1 MKKLL
6 KIAVKTYDKIKSIWI
21 SSWAERW
28 VSNILVASFIIGIC
42 YYGTIKAGWLEPA
55 NDFFTHPFFAIEVSF
70 TLLLIF
76 ELFSLIFSLPRSVA
90 RSNSKQY
97 EVLSLIFL
105 RSGFKEFSHIENL
118 SDWSFNSE
126 PVMNMFAYGAGGLI
140 IFGLTSLTYSLQKH
154 AKITS
159 NKSELLSFIAVKK
172 LLALALLVGFFI
184 IGINDT
190 IHLIQTGTYNQSFES
205 FYTILIFCDILIVL
219 IALRYSTAYNVIFR
233 YSSFVLATIFIRI
246 SFSLDTMESIAVGIG
261 GAVFV
266 LLLTLTYNYF
276 LKTENSNSYEKQN

>member
-1 MKKLL
+1 MKN
-6 KIAVKTYDKIKSIWI
+6 IQNIVVNVYDKIKSVWI

-28 VSNILVASFIIGIC
+28 VSNILVASFILGIC
-42 YYGTIKAGWLEPA
+42 YHASIEAGWLAPL
-55 NDFFTHPFFAIEVSF
+55 NDFFTHPFFAIEISF

-105 RSGFKEFSHIENL
+105 RSGFKEFSHIDNL
-118 SDWSFNSE
+118 SDWSLNSE
-126 PVMNMFAYGAGGLI
+126 PVMNMFAYGIGGLI

-154 AKITS
+154 VQIS
-159 NKSELLSFIAVKK
+159 NDEKEVLSFVAFKK
-172 LLALALLVGFFI
+172 LLALALLIGFFI

-190 IHLIQTGTYNQSFES
+190 IYLIQTGTYTQSFES

-246 SFSLDTMESIAVGIG
+246 SFSLDTLESIAVGIG

-276 LKTENSNSYEKQN
+276 VKIENNEIYRK

>member
-1 MKKLL
+1 MKKIL
-6 KIAVKTYDKIKSIWI
+6 KIAVKIYDKVKSIWI
-21 SSWAERW
+21 SSWADRW
-28 VSNILVASFIIGIC
+28 VSNILVASFLIGIC
-42 YYGTIKAGWLEPA
+42 YYGTMKAGWLEPR
-55 NDFFTHPFFAIEVSF
+55 NEFFTHPFFAIEISF

-159 NKSELLSFIAVKK
+159 NKTELLSFVAVKK
-172 LLALALLVGFFI
+172 LLALALLAGFFI

-190 IHLIQTGTYNQSFES
+190 IHLLKTGTYTQSFES

-261 GAVFV
+261 GALFV

-276 LKTENSNSYEKQN
+276 LKIENSDATRKQN

>member
-1 MKKLL
+1 LKPIL
-6 KIAVKTYDKIKSIWI
+6 KIAVKLYDSIKAVWT
-21 SSWAERW
+21 SSFAERW
-28 VSNILVASFIIGIC
+28 VSNILVASFVLGIC
-42 YYGTIKAGWLEPA
+42 YYGAIKAEWLLPA
-55 NDFFTHPFFAIEVSF
+55 NEFFTHPFFAIEISF

-76 ELFSLIFSLPRSVA
+76 ELFSLIFSLPQSVA

-105 RSGFKEFSHIENL
+105 RSGFKEFSHIDNL
-118 SDWSFNSE
+118 SDWAFNSE
-126 PVMNMFAYGAGGLI
+126 PVINMFAYGAGGLI

-159 NKSELLSFIAVKK
+159 SKTELLSFIAVKK
-172 LLALALLVGFFI
+172 LLALVLLLGFFI

-190 IHLIQTGTYNQSFES
+190 IHLIQTGTYTQSFES

-246 SFSLDTMESIAVGIG
+246 SFSLDTMESILVGIA

-276 LKTENSNSYEKQN
+276 LKTNNIEANEKKS

>member
-1 MKKLL
+1 MGQLL
-6 KIAVKTYDKIKSIWI
+6 KQIIKLYDKVKSVWI

-28 VSNILVASFIIGIC
+28 VSNILVLSFILGIF
-42 YYGTIKAGWLEPA
+42 YYASIQAGWLLPA
-55 NDFFTHPFFAIEVSF
+55 NDFFTHPFFAIEISF

-105 RSGFKEFSHIENL
+105 RSGFKEFSHIDNL
-118 SDWSFNSE
+118 SDWSINSE
-126 PVMNMFAYGAGGLI
+126 PVIHMFAYGAGGLVI
-140 IFGLTSLTYSLQKH
+140 YALTNITYSFQKH
-154 AKITS
+154 TKITV
-159 NKSELLSFIAVKK
+159 NKAEQLSFIAVKK
-172 LLALALLVGFFI
+172 LLALILLLSFFI
-184 IGINDT
+184 IGISDT
-190 IHLIQTGTYNQSFES
+190 VHFIKTGTYSQSFES

-233 YSSFVLATIFIRI
+233 YSAFVLATIFIRI
-246 SFSLDTMESIAVGIG
+246 SFSLDVLESIAVGVS

-266 LLLTLTYNYF
+266 LLLTLGYNYF
-276 LKTENSNSYEKQN
+276 SKESLDYKNNNL